1 MQKTT
6 IYRNPMSE
14 SLFEEEFTISALS
27 EMGNSLEQFTALI
40 DLTNLVYN
48 IFRYIQINN
57 YQPQLITC
65 KG

>member
-6 IYRNPMSE
+6 IYRNPTSE

>member
-6 IYRNPMSE
+6 KYRNPMSE

>member
-48 IFRYIQINN
+48 IFRYILINN